1 MNFALLGDDPAALP
15 LIEAV
20 QQTGHRLVRV
30 ALVDSL
36 RQKCEAIGSLAQGR
50 WEDILIDSAV
60 DAVIVSGNSD
70 DVQAAAKQLASS
82 GKPLLIVPQA
92 DFGTGCGYELSLIRD
107 DSQVVLMPAFVHR
120 ADAELLS
127 LSSKLVSGELGNVRR
142 IQIEVELASSSAST
156 SLLSEREIEAASVTD
171 IDVLRWLG
179 GNYDQVT
186 SLRSGHTEHGCSQ
199 ATLTLA
205 GSGLPDAT
213 WTARRDGV
221 PSWRLT
227 IETDQSTQ
235 TVERHLPEND
245 RDQTCRTGTPA
256 RRVPSDRQQIDG
268 QECPSYESL
277 MPTTLIESFV
287 AACRREQ
294 PAQPDWPDAVR
305 VFDVLDAARRSLRR
319 RRTIDLHFETLSERS
334 QFKTQ
339 MTAMGCGLLLLTLFL
354 MLGLLG
360 LGSMLD
366 SRDRAVKDSSAAG
379 MLLTEAD
386 FESRTAVMTAEALIR
401 VDRIAERL
409 KDEPKSVYLE
419 PSDNP
424 PSPELDQRRRTGIV
438 ERLQTRGIIA
448 ADHRTLLA
456 PTRSSGWDT
465 LMRVLRLAWLAP
477 LVVFL
482 ALQILLIV
490 AKPAAPQ

>member
-15 LIEAV
+15 LIDAV
-20 QQTGHRLVRV
+20 QQAGHKLVRV
-30 ALVDSL
+30 ALADTLHL
-36 RQKCEAIGSLAQGR
+36 RSAVVAVLTPNS
-50 WEDILIDSAV
+50 WEELLIDAAV
-60 DAVIVSGNSD
+60 EAVIVAGDSD
-70 DVQAAAKQLASS
+70 DVQTAAKQLASS

-107 DSQVVLMPAFVHR
+107 DSHVVLMPAFVHR
-120 ADAELLS
+120 AEVDLLS
-127 LSSKLVSGELGNVRR
+127 LSERLTSGELGAVRR
-142 IQIEVELASSSAST
+142 IQIDVELPPTSGKT
-156 SLLSEREIEAASVTD
+156 SLLSEHEIEAASVDD

-186 SLRSGHTEHGCSQ
+186 SLRSGHTEQGCSQ

-205 GSGLPDAT
+205 GAGLPDAM
-213 WTARRDGV
+213 WNVRRGDV

-227 IETDQSTQ
+227 VETDKGTQ
-235 TVERHLPEND
+235 AVERSLLEKDHEQA
-245 RDQTCRTGTPA
+245 RKTGTPA
-256 RRVPSDRQQIDG
+256 RRAPSDG

-277 MPTTLIESFV
+277 IPTSLIESFV
-287 AACRREQ
+287 AACRHEQ
-294 PAQPDWPDAVR
+294 VAQPDWSDAVR
-305 VFDVLDAARRSLRR
+305 VFDVLDATRRSLRR

-366 SRDRAVKDSSAAG
+366 SRDRAVKESSAVG
-379 MLLTEAD
+379 MLLIEVD
-386 FESRTAVMTAEALIR
+386 FESRTAAMTREALARI
-401 VDRIAERL
+401 DRIAERL

-424 PSPELDQRRRTGIV
+424 PSPELDQRRRAGVV
-438 ERLQTRGIIA
+438 ERLQSRGIIA
-448 ADHRTLLA
+448 ADHRTLMA

-482 ALQILLIV
+482 ALQILLVV
-490 AKPAAPQ
+490 AKPASPK

>member
-15 LIEAV
+15 IIEAV

-30 ALVDSL
+30 ALADSL
-36 RQKCEAIGSLAQGR
+36 REKCEAIRSLAQCR

-92 DFGTGCGYELSLIRD
+92 DFGAGCGYELSLIRD

-120 ADAELLS
+120 ADAELLA
-127 LSSKLVSGELGNVRR
+127 LSSKMAAGEFGKVRR
-142 IQIEVELASSSAST
+142 IQIEIELASPVGSAT
-156 SLLSEREIEAASVTD
+156 LLSEAEIEAASVTD
-171 IDVLRWLG
+171 IDVLRWFG

-186 SLRSGHTEHGCSQ
+186 SLRSGHTVEGCSQ

-205 GSGLPDAT
+205 GTGLADAT
-213 WTARRDGV
+213 WTARRGNR
-221 PSWRLT
+221 PTWRL
-227 IETDQSTQ
+227 IVETDQGSR
-235 TVERHLPEND
+235 TVERPASSPLPT
-245 RDQTCRTGTPA
+245 R
-256 RRVPSDRQQIDG
+256 
-268 QECPSYESL
+268 
-277 MPTTLIESFV
+277 LIESFV
-287 AACRREQ
+287 NACRQEQ
-294 PAQPDWPDAVR
+294 ATQTVQPDWPDAVR

-339 MTAMGCGLLLLTLFL
+339 MTAMGCGLLLMTLFL

-379 MLLTEAD
+379 MLLTQAD
-386 FESRTAVMTAEALIR
+386 FESRTAVMTAEALAR

-419 PSDNP
+419 PTDNP
-424 PSPELDQRRRTGIV
+424 PSPELDQRRRTEIV
-438 ERLQTRGIIA
+438 ERLQARGIIA

-482 ALQILLIV
+482 ALQILLVV
-490 AKPAAPQ
+490 AKPASR

>member
-107 DSQVVLMPAFVHR
+107 DSHVVLMPAFVHR

-127 LSSKLVSGELGNVRR
+127 LSLKMNAGELGKVRR
-142 IQIEVELASSSAST
+142 IQIEIELTSSVGSD
-156 SLLSEREIEAASVTD
+156 SLLSENEIEAASVTD
-171 IDVLRWLG
+171 IDVLRWFG

-186 SLRSGHTEHGCSQ
+186 SLRSGHTDQGCSQ

-205 GSGLPDAT
+205 GTGLADAT
-213 WTARRDGV
+213 WTARRGRQAT
-221 PSWRLT
+221 WRL
-227 IETDQSTQ
+227 IVETDQGSR
-235 TVERHLPEND
+235 TVER
-245 RDQTCRTGTPA
+245 PA
-256 RRVPSDRQQIDG
+256 SSPA
-268 QECPSYESL
+268 
-277 MPTTLIESFV
+277 PTHLIESFV
-287 AACRREQ
+287 SACRQEQ
-294 PAQPDWPDAVR
+294 ATQTVQPDWPDAVR

-386 FESRTAVMTAEALIR
+386 FESRTAVMTAEAIAR

-424 PSPELDQRRRTGIV
+424 PSPELDQRRRTEIV